1 MVLVKKGIVFMIMK
15 RSLVTLSLSASLL
28 FPTFVS
34 AQQPPQNQQPQGWMW
49 GFGIAASQ
57 DVYTDFDN
65 RIVPIPIIGYTGEK
79 LRVYGPFVSYE
90 LYRDSGFTLNA
101 QLVPVFAGYEEDD
114 STVFTGMEDRDFS
127 YAAGFGFNYNTGSLF
142 YSLSTNADILGKF
155 DGYQASASI
164 GKRFRIDNFMIEPSV
179 GVNYQDS
186 NYVDYYYGVRP
197 EEATAFRNA
206 YNGDSALNTEVRVAV
221 STRQFLGGMT
231 RLEIGATFFDDSISD
246 SPLTDD
252 DTALSAMLVYTRFF

>member
-1 MVLVKKGIVFMIMK
+1 MNLPK
-15 RSLVTLSLSASLL
+15 LLSVSCLASLL
-28 FPTFVS
+28 AFSTTAL
-34 AQQPPQNQQPQGWMW
+34 AQQPSGAQQPQGWMY
-49 GFGIAASQ
+49 GFGVIAAQ

-65 RIVPIPIIGYTGEK
+65 RIVPIPIIGYTGER
-79 LRVYGPFVSYE
+79 LRVYGPFVSYALFQE
-90 LYRDSGFTLNA
+90 KGFSLDA

-114 STVFTGMEDRDFS
+114 SAVFAGMEDRDFS
-127 YAAGFGFNYNTGSLF
+127 YAAGIGLNYNTGSWL

-155 DGYQASASI
+155 DGFQASARI
-164 GKRFRIDNFMIEPSV
+164 GKQFRIDQFMIEPSV

-186 NYVDYYYGVRP
+186 NYVDYYYGVRQ
-197 EEATAFRNA
+197 EEATAIRSA
-206 YNGDSALNTEVRVAV
+206 YEGSSAVNTELRVAV

-231 RLEIGATFFDDSISD
+231 RLEFGATFFDDSISD

>member
-1 MVLVKKGIVFMIMK
+1 MKFSSYLGIA
-15 RSLVTLSLSASLL
+15 SLSSSLL
-28 FPTFVS
+28 LSAAAF
-34 AQQPPQNQQPQGWMW
+34 AQQPQNAKQPQGWMW
-49 GFGIAASQ
+49 GFGVAASQ

-79 LRVYGPFVSYE
+79 LRVYGPFVGYQ
-90 LYRDSGFTLNA
+90 LFQQDGFTLDA

-114 STVFTGMEDRDFS
+114 SAVFTGMEDRDFS
-127 YAAGFGFNYNTGSLF
+127 YAAGIGLNYNTGGWV

-155 DGYQASASI
+155 DGYQASARI
-164 GKRFRIDNFMIEPSV
+164 GKQFRIDQYMIEPSI

-197 EEATAFRNA
+197 EEATAFRSA
-206 YNGDSALNTEVRVAV
+206 YNGDGALNTEIRIAV
-221 STRQFLGGMT
+221 STRQFFKGMT
-231 RLEIGATFFDDSISD
+231 RLELGATFFDDSISD

-252 DTALSAMLVYTRFF
+252 DTSLNAMLVYTRFF

>member
-1 MVLVKKGIVFMIMK
+1 MKLSSYLGIA
-15 RSLVTLSLSASLL
+15 SLSSSLL
-28 FPTFVS
+28 LSAAAF
-34 AQQPPQNQQPQGWMW
+34 AQQPPNAQQPQGWMW
-49 GFGIAASQ
+49 GFGVAASQ

-79 LRVYGPFVSYE
+79 LRVYGPFVGYQ
-90 LYRDSGFTLNA
+90 LFQQDAFTLDA

-114 STVFTGMEDRDFS
+114 SAVFTGMEDRDFS
-127 YAAGFGFNYNTGSLF
+127 YAAGIGLNYNTGGWV

-155 DGYQASASI
+155 DGYQASARI
-164 GKRFRIDNFMIEPSV
+164 GKQFRIDQYMIEPSI

-197 EEATAFRNA
+197 EEATAFRSA
-206 YNGDSALNTEVRVAV
+206 YNGDGALNTEIRIAV
-221 STRQFLGGMT
+221 STRQFFKGMT
-231 RLEIGATFFDDSISD
+231 RLELGATFFDDSISD

-252 DTALSAMLVYTRFF
+252 DTSLNAMLVYTRFF

>member
-1 MVLVKKGIVFMIMK
+1 MKFSSYLGIA
-15 RSLVTLSLSASLL
+15 SLSSSLL
-28 FPTFVS
+28 LSSAVF
-34 AQQPPQNQQPQGWMW
+34 AQQPQNAQQPQGWMW
-49 GFGIAASQ
+49 GFGVAASQ

-79 LRVYGPFVSYE
+79 LRVYGPFVGYQ
-90 LYRDSGFTLNA
+90 LFQQDGFTLDA

-114 STVFTGMEDRDFS
+114 SAVFTGMENRDFS
-127 YAAGFGFNYNTGSLF
+127 YAAGIGLNYNTGGWV

-155 DGYQASASI
+155 DGYQASARI
-164 GKRFRIDNFMIEPSV
+164 GKQFRIDQYMIEPSI

-197 EEATAFRNA
+197 EEATAFRSA
-206 YNGDSALNTEVRVAV
+206 YNGDGALNTEIRIAV
-221 STRQFLGGMT
+221 STRQFFKGMT
-231 RLEIGATFFDDSISD
+231 RLELGATFFDDSISD

-252 DTALSAMLVYTRFF
+252 DTSLNAMLVYTRFF

>member
-1 MVLVKKGIVFMIMK
+1 MKFSSYLGIA
-15 RSLVTLSLSASLL
+15 SLSSSLL
-28 FPTFVS
+28 LS
-34 AQQPPQNQQPQGWMW
+34 AAALAQQPQNAQQPQGWMW
-49 GFGIAASQ
+49 GFGVAASQ

-79 LRVYGPFVSYE
+79 LRVYGPFVGYQ
-90 LYRDSGFTLNA
+90 LFQQDGFTLDA

-114 STVFTGMEDRDFS
+114 SAVLTGMEDRDFS
-127 YAAGFGFNYNTGSLF
+127 YAAGIGLNYNTGGWV

-155 DGYQASASI
+155 DGYQASARI
-164 GKRFRIDNFMIEPSV
+164 GKQFRIDQYMIEPSI

-197 EEATAFRNA
+197 EEATAFRSA
-206 YNGDSALNTEVRVAV
+206 YNGDGALNTEIRIAV
-221 STRQFLGGMT
+221 STRQFFKGMT
-231 RLEIGATFFDDSISD
+231 RLELGATFFDDSISD

-252 DTALSAMLVYTRFF
+252 DTSLNAMLVYTRFF